1 LTKLLLFEVGDA
13 NPQKKTYEKKIIIF
27 FLLLASSL
35 NVPFHMRPG
44 LATGVGSVT
53 EDLDLAIEE
62 EEKRS
67 LKDVSTARRKRRLRF
82 RQHFKTTIFIQFLA
96 KEY

>member
-1 LTKLLLFEVGDA
+1 M
-13 NPQKKTYEKKIIIF
+13 
-27 FLLLASSL
+27 

-53 EDLDLAIEE
+53 EDLDVAED

-67 LKDVSTARRKRRLRF
+67 LKDISTARRKRRLRF
-82 RQHFKTTIFIQFLA
+82 HNESSSESNESVFSTVIVRKRKKTN
-96 KEY
+96 K